1 MHEDGLDREEPVG
14 DARPVRLIDGPPPDA
29 ARRSA
34 RDRARVPSGP
44 TAEAET
50 VRQAQDGDRDAF
62 DLLYGRYVARVFALC
77 LRMSGERVA
86 AEQLTQDA
94 FVKAWQRLR
103 TFRGESAFSSW
114 LHRLAV
120 NVVLEDDRRER
131 RRSAR
136 VAIVDE
142 PEVFERPTAGPTEIR
157 LDLERAIAALPAGA
171 RMVLVLHD
179 IEGYKH
185 AEIGAM
191 LGIAI
196 GTAKA
201 QLHRARRLLR
211 EMIEP

>member
-1 MHEDGLDREEPVG
+1 
-14 DARPVRLIDGPPPDA
+14 
-29 ARRSA
+29 
-34 RDRARVPSGP
+34 
-44 TAEAET
+44 
-50 VRQAQDGDRDAF
+50 
-62 DLLYGRYVARVFALC
+62 
-77 LRMSGERVA
+77 
-86 AEQLTQDA
+86 
-94 FVKAWQRLR
+94 
-103 TFRGESAFSSW
+103 
-114 LHRLAV
+114 LAV